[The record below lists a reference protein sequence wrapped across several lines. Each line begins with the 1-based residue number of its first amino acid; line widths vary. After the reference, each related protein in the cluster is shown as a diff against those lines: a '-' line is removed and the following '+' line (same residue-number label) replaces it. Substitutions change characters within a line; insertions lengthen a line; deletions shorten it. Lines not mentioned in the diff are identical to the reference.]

1 MEIRDGFNFLVAFS
15 FVPVIVEIRDR
26 FKFLVAF
33 NFVGV
38 VVEISDRLKF
48 LKVLDTWKVTRLN
61 LLRQK
66 SVKWLNRQ
74 IN

>member
-1 MEIRDGFNFLVAFS
+1 M
-15 FVPVIVEIRDR
+15 PVIVEIRDR
-26 FKFLVAF
+26 FKFLDAF

-38 VVEISDRLKF
+38 TVEISDRLKF

-74 IN
+74 INQSTNQSINQQKDE